1 MIVKSKFNLAA
12 LPAAFLL
19 LTLAACGSSHPGG
32 SKDPG
37 NLPGPLDF
45 GRGDLAANA
54 TPTPAAAT
62 TPTILSNTPAN
73 GATGVAINQSI
84 TATFSEAMDSGTLAA
99 SFTLTSVGSTV
110 SIPGTMT
117 YANSKITFWPA
128 AHLASDV
135 SYTAT
140 ITTLAM
146 SNLGVALDANRSWTF
161 KTGSTATPGVPV
173 DLGTAANFVILAKTG
188 VSTVPM
194 SAVTGNIGVSPA
206 AATYITGFSMTADS
220 TNVFSRSA
228 QVTGKLYAADYAVPS
243 PSNMTTA
250 VSDMQTAFTDASGR
264 APDFTELY
272 AGDIGG
278 QTLFAGVYKWGTGLL
293 IPTDVTLSG
302 SPTDVWIFEIAS
314 DLTVSN
320 GVQVT
325 LIGGALPKNIF
336 WQVSGAVNLGTTA
349 HLEGVVLSQTA
360 IALQTGATVNGRLL
374 AQTAVTL
381 DGNTVVEPGP

>member
-1 MIVKSKFNLAA
+1 MIAVSKFNLSS
-12 LPAAFLL
+12 LPAAIFLL
-19 LTLAACGSSHPGG
+19 ALAACGSSHPGG

-37 NLPGPLDF
+37 NLPGALAF
-45 GRGDLAANA
+45 GRGDLSANA
-54 TPTPAAAT
+54 TPVAAT
-62 TPTILSNTPAN
+62 TPTIVSNTPAN

-99 SFTLTSVGSTV
+99 SFTLTSIGSTV
-110 SIPGTMT
+110 SIPGTMI

-128 AHLASDV
+128 AHLASNV

-140 ITTLAM
+140 VTTLAL

-161 KTGSTATPGVPV
+161 QTGSTASPGLPV
-173 DLGTAANFVILAKTG
+173 DLGTAGNFVILAKSG

-250 VSDMQTAFTDASGR
+250 VSDMETAFTDASGR

-320 GVQVT
+320 GVRVI
-325 LIGGALPKNIF
+325 LNGGALPKNIF
-336 WQVSGAVNLGTTA
+336 WQVSGAVSLGTTA
-349 HLEGVVLSQTA
+349 HLEGVVLSKTA
-360 IALQTGATVNGRLL
+360 IALQTGATANGRLL

-381 DGNTVVEPGP
+381 DGNTVVEPAP